1 MSKRLIAALCLV
13 AAVVAFRLL
22 PIYAGADVAKA
33 LANISPLAA
42 LALCGAMLLPRRLA
56 MGITFGAFL
65 VSDIALNL
73 HYGQPLLN
81 LYSAALLIAF
91 AAIFAAGWLLRKRPS
106 LGVVLGGAVGGGLL
120 FYIVTNTA
128 AMFYDP
134 AYAKSL
140 AGWWQAMTI
149 GVPGFPSPPVFGLR
163 MLLGNVVFAAAFYFA
178 MRPVAQPQRELTP
191 ATAA

>member
-22 PIYAGADVAKA
+22 PVYAGADVAKA

-56 MGITFGAFL
+56 MGVTFGAFL

-81 LYSAALLIAF
+81 LYSAVLLLAF
-91 AAIFAAGWLLRKRPS
+91 AAIFATGWLLRKRPS
-106 LGVVLGGAVGGGLL
+106 LGVVLGGAVGGTLL
-120 FYIVTNTA
+120 FYIVSNTA

-134 AYAKSL
+134 AYTKTF
-140 AGWWQAMTI
+140 AGWLQAQTV
-149 GVPGFPSPPVFGLR
+149 GVPGFPPPPVFGLR
-163 MLLGNVVFAAAFYFA
+163 MLMGNLVFAAAFYFA
-178 MRPVAQPQRELTP
+178 MRPVAKPQPELSP